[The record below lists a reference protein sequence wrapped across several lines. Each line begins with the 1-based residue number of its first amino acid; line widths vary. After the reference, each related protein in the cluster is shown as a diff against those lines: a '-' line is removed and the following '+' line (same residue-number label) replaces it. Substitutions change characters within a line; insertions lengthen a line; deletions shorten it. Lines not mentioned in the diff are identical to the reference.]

1 MSKKPKLTVV
11 KDKEKPQ
18 AAAQS
23 DGRRQRSQ
31 RSREKILRAYWEL
44 MLGGDM
50 NPSAA
55 AIAEHAGVGLRSVF
69 RHFEDLDMLLRELL
83 ALCYDEVTP
92 EFMKP
97 LKSTDWKDQLLE
109 LVDRNVMIWER
120 IKVPNLAGEIGRFKS
135 QVLMDDYQRSR
146 NIEISGIK
154 AILPKDIDNYDKV
167 LLALDAAMSFSTM
180 RRLRED
186 RKLSISEVKDVMTMM
201 VRSII
206 EGIDSSSN

>member
-1 MSKKPKLTVV
+1 MSKKPKLSVV
-11 KDKEKPQ
+11 KDKENPQ
-18 AAAQS
+18 A

-44 MLGGDM
+44 MLAGDM
-50 NPSAA
+50 SPSAA

-69 RHFEDLDMLLRELL
+69 RHFEDLDTLLRELME
-83 ALCYDEVTP
+83 LCYDEVTP

-97 LKSTDWKDQLLE
+97 LKSTNWKDQLVE
-109 LVDRNVMIWER
+109 VIWER
-120 IKVPNLAGEIGRFKS
+120 IIVPHTAGEIGRFKS

-146 NIEISGIK
+146 NLEISGIK
-154 AILPKDIDNYDKV
+154 AILPKDIDNYQNV

-186 RKLSISEVKDVMTMM
+186 RKLSISEVKQVMTLM
-201 VRSII
+201 VKSII
-206 EGIDSSSN
+206 NGID

>member
-11 KDKEKPQ
+11 KDKKNSQPDTQ
-18 AAAQS
+18 P

-44 MLGGDM
+44 MLNGDM
-50 NPSAA
+50 DPSAA

-69 RHFEDLDMLLRELL
+69 RHFEDLDTLLRELME
-83 ALCYDEVTP
+83 LCYDELTP

-97 LKSTDWKDQLLE
+97 FKSSEWRDQLLE
-109 LVDRNVMIWER
+109 IVERNVKIWER
-120 IKVPNLAGEIGRFKS
+120 IRVPHTAGEIGRFKS

-146 NIEISGIK
+146 NLEISGIK
-154 AILPKDIDNYDKV
+154 AILPKDIDNYNNV
-167 LLALDAAMSFSTM
+167 LMALDASMGFSTM

-186 RKLSISEVKDVMTMM
+186 RKLSISEVKKVMTLM
-201 VRSII
+201 VRSILDS
-206 EGIDSSSN
+206 ID